1 MFFGILTLVVA
12 LTISAIAIYYSV
24 AGLVA
29 IFAAAAIPIIVM
41 GGALEV
47 GKLVAA
53 VWLHKY
59 WHKAVWWIKL
69 YLSVAVLVLMFITSM
84 GIFGFLSKAHIEQTA
99 AAQEQQAL
107 LARFDTEVGRQNEII
122 ARAEQR
128 IRDAEAGAERED
140 AGIQE
145 KIDAE
150 QERIDNAYNRR
161 QPSIDEQQAII
172 TAQQTAKNNRVAV
185 FEDEIA
191 ALDIELQRLNGLVDQ
206 FRQELA
212 GASVASV
219 EAQVQP
225 YIDQIAQLDADIAR
239 LDEQA
244 AEYEQRIASL
254 EIDNSAVQS
263 LRNQIA
269 AIEENIVVTTNKLQS
284 TERAQIQEGQAVI
297 GVTGDGLFG
306 GNTRRALASW
316 TEAQQQRIAQ
326 LQSQEAELRAQAQ
339 STVDTERARLT
350 QLIGSLRGEQ
360 IEAVQQ
366 RKQAL
371 LDTIDRI
378 RQDAAGGLQTQ
389 RDSIQARIDA
399 VLNVDIPAN
408 RQARRAAQEEI
419 TRLRNA
425 QDPVVEQ
432 ARAEIARIRQLAE
445 DEISQSQTVI
455 ERLRSEITIGED
467 ADLDAIVDEQ
477 TDRIRQATSE
487 IDQLTEQKF
496 ALQAEVRK
504 LEAEVGP
511 IKYLAE
517 AIYEDADRN
526 TLEDAVRWV
535 ILIIIF
541 VFDPLAVALL
551 IASQFIFEWRKE
563 DRNKNSDTKESYTEF
578 DDSDNEQI
586 QEAQLEIIKPNPR
599 QKVKKAKLTNLRKA
613 TKAISD
619 PITVEADNKKL
630 DNKPY
635 DPYNDTRPTEKLSE
649 VERSIREDIWPA
661 GYDGKLAPPRPF
673 KEE

>member
-1 MFFGILTLVVA
+1 MFFGILTLLVA
-12 LTISAIAIYYSV
+12 LTISGIAIYYSV

-29 IFAAAAIPIIVM
+29 IFAAAAIPIIIM
-41 GGALEV
+41 GSALEV

-107 LARFDTEVGRQNEII
+107 LARFDVEVERQNEII

-128 IRDAEAGAERED
+128 IRDAEASAERED
-140 AGIQE
+140 VGIQE

-161 QPSIDEQQAII
+161 QPSIDEQQATI

-212 GASVASV
+212 SASVASI
-219 EAQVQP
+219 ETQVQP
-225 YIDQIAQLDADIAR
+225 YIDQIAQLDVDIAR

-244 AEYEQRIASL
+244 AEYEQRIATL
-254 EIDNSAVQS
+254 GIDNSTVQS
-263 LRNQIA
+263 LRNQIT

-284 TERAQIQEGQAVI
+284 TERAQIQEGQAQI
-297 GVTGDGLFG
+297 GVTSDGLFG

-326 LQSQEAELRAQAQ
+326 LQSQETELRTQAQ
-339 STVDTERARLT
+339 NTVDTERARLT

-378 RQDAAGGLQTQ
+378 RRDAADGLQTQ
-389 RDSIQARIDA
+389 RNGIQARIDT

-408 RQARRAAQEEI
+408 RQARRTSQEEI

-432 ARAEIARIRQLAE
+432 ARTEIARLRQLAE
-445 DEISQSQTVI
+445 DEIAQAQTVI
-455 ERLRSEITIGED
+455 ERLRAEITIGED
-467 ADLDAIVDEQ
+467 VDLDSIIDEQ
-477 TDRIRQATSE
+477 TDRIGLATSE
-487 IDQLTEQKF
+487 MDRLTEQKF

-517 AIYEDADRN
+517 AVYEDADRN

-541 VFDPLAVALL
+541 VFDPLAISLL
-551 IASQFIFEWRKE
+551 IASQFIFEWRKAE
-563 DRNKNSDTKESYTEF
+563 RNKNSDTEKSYPET
-578 DDSDNEQI
+578 DNSVNELT
-586 QEAQLEIIKPNPR
+586 QEVQVEIIKPKPG
-599 QKVKKAKLTNLRKA
+599 QQVKKAKLTNLRKA

-630 DNKPY
+630 DNTPY
-635 DPYNDTRPTEKLSE
+635 DPYTDMRPIEELT
-649 VERSIREDIWPA
+649 VEERTQREDIWPE
-661 GYDGKLAPPRPF
+661 GYDGKLAPPSPF
-673 KEE
+673 KK